1 MFLTRALQCWHPNSI
16 LITRPAFMS
25 SQWGQKREANF
36 PLCRLPIIMSLH
48 QKQRKVKPLISFRSA
63 TESQRHWGWKA
74 CHIVREYFRTE
85 NYQARDCK
93 CLCYQIC
100 MRASGKKHHHR
111 VWPPG
116 QLEMS
121 VPPQTLKCE
130 RRSAQCWSGI
140 HLVPD
145 TGLAD
150 QTERWRRQ
158 SAHLPSQ
165 RSCCGSEGTPGNH
178 TDWCFQVCRAED

>member
-1 MFLTRALQCWHPNSI
+1 MFLTRALQSWHPNSI

-36 PLCRLPIIMSLH
+36 PLCRPPIIMSLH
-48 QKQRKVKPLISFRSA
+48 QKQRKVKPLISFRST
-63 TESQRHWGWKA
+63 TESQRLWGWKA
-74 CHIVREYFRTE
+74 CHIVGEYFRTE

-93 CLCYQIC
+93 CLCYQIH

-121 VPPQTLKCE
+121 VPPQTLKYE
-130 RRSAQCWSGI
+130 RKSAQCWSGV
-140 HLVPD
+140 HLVP
-145 TGLAD
+145 TVYQKLLCVGFFLFVFFLSTSHLVLWSQGWQAIAC
-150 QTERWRRQ
+150 EPNL
-158 SAHLPSQ
+158 AHL
-165 RSCCGSEGTPGNH
+165 
-178 TDWCFQVCRAED
+178 FL